1 MVCQGRCG
9 KNSASW
15 RGIQTG
21 FFGDDHFSGS
31 HRNLLTANSRSIQ
44 FQKLASL
51 TQVLSESFRKFP
63 FRSPGTAT
71 GDITP
76 HRPPPLSG
84 LAVVVNRKKTFRAT
98 VIYGYQTA
106 SDPV

>member
-1 MVCQGRCG
+1 MVYQGRCG
-9 KNSASW
+9 KNSARW
-15 RGIQTG
+15 RGMQTG

-63 FRSPGTAT
+63 FRSLPRPPEISPHTAT
-71 GDITP
+71 
-76 HRPPPLSG
+76 LSSG
-84 LAVVVNRKKTFRAT
+84 GR
-98 VIYGYQTA
+98 
-106 SDPV
+106 

>member
-1 MVCQGRCG
+1 MMVCQGRCG

-76 HRPPPLSG
+76 HRPPSRAAG
-84 LAVVVNRKKTFRAT
+84 GRINRKKTFRAT